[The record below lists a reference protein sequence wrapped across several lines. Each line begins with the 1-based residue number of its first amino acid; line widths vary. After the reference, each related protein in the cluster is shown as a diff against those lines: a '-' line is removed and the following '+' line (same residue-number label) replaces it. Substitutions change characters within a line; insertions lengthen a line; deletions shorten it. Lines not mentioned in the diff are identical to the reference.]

1 MSKDYHHS
9 PSLKE
14 ILDRSFG
21 DMRRAS
27 YVWEGFKGCCGAISR
42 EPVSLE
48 PSFKSYSCMD
58 FGKPSQVGI
67 DPDLCTIDDSVI
79 DWRYLRVWFAK
90 QDDAFKSQEAFRSL
104 LNRLGA
110 LGQKFKV
117 TLGGSKERVS
127 LIVGVDKNNV
137 SPAKNA
143 IASIYPLSEID
154 ISEENPLFEKLRKD
168 NSLGFLE
175 YFSPPPYWRSLS
187 CPDHRFTASL
197 LPCLCSEVGAGEVG
211 FIELI
216 IQPGRNDWG
225 SNIFNLCNAERE
237 GGVPLHVSRDWRQAS
252 FGIDYSD
259 KTKQKISLPMFA
271 ATIRVG
277 ACCDDG
283 KLDSVLKTLSLP
295 VAGLLWS
302 GQRLKYVTEQDFIKV
317 IGEKKTRD
325 MIVHSKTYR
334 PGSLYSL
341 DELSSLSPFFEKEDL
356 TNPRFSLDKASGIYV
371 PDEIMNKEGALI
383 GNVYVAGK
391 SSKYYL
397 EEKHRRRGMSIC
409 GDMGSGKTR
418 FMAQMIIHDF
428 RRKRKLMKKFPEL
441 KMSMFVFDFSGDLFR
456 LVMNNLSEE
465 DLEYVDVFDPTL
477 EGYVPLFNV
486 VELKE
491 GEDVDKRA
499 DDLTNHLTRLFPGNE
514 FSLGIQQCFRN
525 GFPLVLRD
533 PEARFLDL
541 KNIFDNTDE
550 AKGLRARILQEYF
563 ADNQELNDFWKHF
576 DSVDARTRNLV
587 ARKVGM
593 FFSQKRMQQMFGGK
607 VNRFNA
613 SKIMNSG
620 RMLLG
625 NLDEGAIGETPSSI
639 LGDWWMGNVISASKE
654 RKNLYSPKELEL
666 MPCHVVMDEFF
677 KSPPKSFES
686 AVVSLRKFNVS
697 LTLSYHFQEQLS
709 KKLQMGLKNFST
721 HVVFKQSYDEA
732 KRAHAQF
739 LGKVDSTEF
748 MNLRQRWGYVIKPNS
763 EAVKFE
769 TINQEDRS
777 NETVINK
784 IMEKNLNENY
794 VKVSDL
800 KKEDEE
806 KKGLKKEALK
816 KTKKG
821 MGEPI

>member
-1 MSKDYHHS
+1 MSKDHHYS
-9 PSLKE
+9 PSLNE
-14 ILDRSFG
+14 IMKDSFAY
-21 DMRRAS
+21 MKKKS
-27 YVWEGFKGCCGAISR
+27 YVSEGLKGCLGAISKV
-42 EPVSLE
+42 PVSIE

-58 FGKPSQVGI
+58 FGKQSQMKDVG
-67 DPDLCTIDDSVI
+67 DLCVSDDSVF

-90 QDDAFKSQEAFRSL
+90 QDDDFKSQEAFRFL

-110 LGQKFKV
+110 LGQKFKII
-117 TLGGSKERVS
+117 LGGNKDRVS
-127 LIVGVDKNNV
+127 LTVGVDKVNIG
-137 SPAKNA
+137 PAKNA
-143 IASIYPLSEID
+143 IMSIYPRSEI
-154 ISEENPLFEKLRKD
+154 ELGEKNHLFENLKKD
-168 NSLGFLE
+168 NSLGFTE

-187 CPDHRFTASL
+187 CPEQRFTASL
-197 LPCLCSEVGAGEVG
+197 LPCLCSEVGTGEVG
-211 FIELI
+211 FYELI
-216 IQPGRNDWG
+216 IQPCRNDWG
-225 SNIFNLCNAERE
+225 SNIFNLCRAERE
-237 GGVPLHVSRDWRQAS
+237 GGVPLHVSKDWREAG
-252 FGIDYSD
+252 FGNDYSD
-259 KTKQKISLPMFA
+259 KTRQKINIPIYA
-271 ATIRVG
+271 VTIRVG
-277 ACCDDG
+277 AYCSDE
-283 KLDSVLKTLSLP
+283 KIDSVLKTLSLP
-295 VAGLLWS
+295 VVGLLWG
-302 GQRLKYVTEQDFIKV
+302 GQRLKFLTENDFVKE
-317 IGEKKTRD
+317 IGEEKTHD
-325 MIVHSKTYR
+325 MIINSKTYR
-334 PGSLYSL
+334 AGSLFSL

-356 TNPRFSLDKASGIYV
+356 ANPRFSLDKASGIYV
-371 PDEIMNKEGALI
+371 PDEIMNKEGVLI

-391 SSKYYL
+391 ASKYYL

-418 FMAQMIIHDF
+418 FMAQVVINDF
-428 RRKRKLMKKFPEL
+428 RRKRRLMKKFPQL
-441 KMSMFVFDFSGDLFR
+441 KMSTFVFDFSDDLFR
-456 LVMNNLSEE
+456 LIMNNLSEE
-465 DLEYVDVFDPTL
+465 DLEYVDVFDPTI

-499 DDLTNHLTRLFPGNE
+499 DDLTNHLKRLFPGNE
-514 FSLGIQQCFRN
+514 FSLGIEQCLRN
-525 GFPLVLRD
+525 ALPLVLCD

-541 KNIFDNTDE
+541 KNIFENTDD
-550 AKGLRARILQEYF
+550 AKALRARILRDYLP
-563 ADNQELNDFWKHF
+563 DNEELNNFWKHF

-639 LGDWWMGNVISASKE
+639 LGDWWMGNVVSASKE

-677 KSPPKSFES
+677 KAPPKAFES

-732 KRAHAQF
+732 RRAHAQF

-748 MNLRQRWGYVIKPNS
+748 MNLSQRWGYIIKPNS
-763 EAVKFE
+763 EAAKFE
-769 TINQEDRS
+769 TINQEDKS
-777 NETVINK
+777 NEAVTNK
-784 IMEKNLNENY
+784 IMERNINENY
-794 VKVSDL
+794 VKISDL
-800 KKEDEE
+800 KKENED
-806 KKGLKKEALK
+806 KKTLKKEALK
-816 KTKKG
+816 KTKTK